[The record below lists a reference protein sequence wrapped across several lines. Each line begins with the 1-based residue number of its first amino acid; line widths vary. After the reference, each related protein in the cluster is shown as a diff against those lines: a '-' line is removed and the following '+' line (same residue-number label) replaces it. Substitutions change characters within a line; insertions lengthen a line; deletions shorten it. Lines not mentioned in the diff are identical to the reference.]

1 MLQGEARVQKYKEEN
16 NMMNQMN
23 PAAVCETR
31 RRINTEA
38 LKGAIRKALTR
49 VLTYVPAAVIIVLVA
64 LYYISLSKLGP
75 A

>member
-1 MLQGEARVQKYKEEN
+1 MLRDESRVQKYKEEN

-23 PAAVCETR
+23 PAAACEPQR
-31 RRINTEA
+31 RTNAEA

-49 VLTYVPAAVIIVLVA
+49 VLTYVPAAIIIALVA

>member
-1 MLQGEARVQKYKEEN
+1 MT
-16 NMMNQMN
+16 NQMN
-23 PAAVCETR
+23 PAAVCEPQ

-38 LKGAIRKALTR
+38 LKGALKKALTR